1 MFQCKLTFF
10 KGEARGKSNLAVTVV
25 SVMGGQHVGQTFGGN
40 GEAGVAPRPRCT
52 PVPVGEVGTLITIQ
66 KKDAVSVLEKEGH
79 QWLLINRLP
88 GPVWRRTVPAVG
100 GRQQTAVGTVGG
112 AVGVGARAVRV
123 APVAIVTD
131 TSGTAR
137 VRIGGGTNGRRGPMT
152 YRRDGLF
159 TPGGVMIRRRHFDWM
174 LGLHLI

>member
-1 MFQCKLTFF
+1 
-10 KGEARGKSNLAVTVV
+10 
-25 SVMGGQHVGQTFGGN
+25 MGGQHVGQTFGGN

-52 PVPVGEVGTLITIQ
+52 PVPVGEVGTLIT
-66 KKDAVSVLEKEGH
+66 
-79 QWLLINRLP
+79 
-88 GPVWRRTVPAVG
+88 GPVRRRTVPAVG

-159 TPGGVMIRRRHFDWM
+159 TPGGVMIRRRHFGQM
-174 LGLHLI
+174 LGLHLILTRCTLSTYTKKRGSGQTDRERKTQGELERN